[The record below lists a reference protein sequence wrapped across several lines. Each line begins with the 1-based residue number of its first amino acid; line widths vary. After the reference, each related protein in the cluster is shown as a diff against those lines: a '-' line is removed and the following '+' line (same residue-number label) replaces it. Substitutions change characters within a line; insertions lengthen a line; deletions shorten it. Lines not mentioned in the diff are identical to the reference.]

1 MPLNVSAL
9 LPAFDR
15 ENRIELEQPG
25 TIKEVE
31 RGPDGQA
38 RLVRFRRAAP
48 ERTTILYHRLE
59 AAEADAAIEAQIA
72 YIAAH
77 QLHCDW
83 KTFAHDQPADLPERL
98 LRRGWVPDEMDTIMA
113 LDLESAPAALL
124 EPVTADVRP
133 ITTRAALQDVI
144 AVLSAVWGGN
154 FEWVTRRLGD
164 HLEIPGYLNVFAAYV
179 DGEPASAAWIYFL
192 PNSQFASL
200 WAGST
205 LAPHRGRG
213 LYTALLAA
221 RAQAARARG
230 YRYLTVDAGAM
241 SRPIVARHG
250 FEPLTTTTSY
260 EWPVA

>member
-1 MPLNVSAL
+1 MPIDPHTL

-25 TIKEVE
+25 TVKEVE
-31 RGPDGQA
+31 RGPDGQV
-38 RLVRFRRAAP
+38 RLVRFRRVAP

-72 YIAAH
+72 YIAAQ

-83 KTFAHDQPADLPERL
+83 KTFAHDQPADLPQRL
-98 LRRGWVPDEMDTIMA
+98 LARGWVPDDPDTLMA
-113 LDLESAPAALL
+113 LDVESAPAALL
-124 EPVTADVRP
+124 APVTADVRP
-133 ITTRAALQDVI
+133 ITTRAGLRDAI
-144 AVLSAVWGGN
+144 TVLSAVWGGD

-164 HLEIPGYLNVFAAYV
+164 HLDIPGYLNVFAAYV
-179 DGEPASAAWIYFL
+179 DGAPVSAAWIYFL

-205 LAPHRGRG
+205 VMEQRGRG

-221 RAQAARARG
+221 RVQAARERG
-230 YRYLTVDAGAM
+230 IRYLTVGAGEM

-250 FEPLTTTTSY
+250 FEPLTTTTIY
-260 EWPVA
+260 EWPGA